1 MNKGGGND
9 REMQVWHPI
18 EDIRSLAQHLF
29 RAVDGV
35 QRGARDR
42 RLLPGNRAPEQ
53 KLTLAENAKGFV
65 VQVELPDVHKKDLH
79 VNVAES
85 TVTIFARW
93 AKERKSKAKDGTQLI
108 ESAEQLYSRTLQLP
122 ATVKADQAKATFRD
136 RVLKIFLP
144 RAKPSQVRRIDVT

>member
-1 MNKGGGND
+1 MNKGSGDG

-53 KLTLAENAKGFV
+53 KLTLAENTKGFV

-85 TVTIFARW
+85 TVTDGPVIKRFQPKDRGKAYSIQ
-93 AKERKSKAKDGTQLI
+93 KKTSHLVVTVDERED
-108 ESAEQLYSRTLQLP
+108 
-122 ATVKADQAKATFRD
+122 
-136 RVLKIFLP
+136 
-144 RAKPSQVRRIDVT
+144 